1 MPMLEFEHYLKTNSR
16 YQSYLYSYPHKTAY
30 RHFEKPLELADLWK
44 DEKKDSLYL
53 YSHIPF
59 CRMKCSFC
67 NLFTVSNP
75 QDEWIDLY
83 LQQLQTEA
91 SVMRDILGEFNFS
104 GYAIGGGT
112 PSLLNPQQLAQ
123 LLSIYA
129 DTLNIDLAKT
139 PGSFE
144 ISPETITDEK
154 LQLLSD
160 QGVERISIGIQSFI
174 ENEAKSVGRHL
185 TDNLIHNALE
195 KIVSYQF
202 PVFNIDLIYGI
213 PGQTAETWL
222 TSLKTAMQYQPA
234 EIFLYPLYIRPLTS
248 LHKKNGIQIAETDF
262 RDELYAL
269 GRDFLL
275 SQGYIQDSMRLFR
288 HQRITHTLDSDYSC
302 QEDGMLG
309 LGTNARSYTQNIHY
323 STEYAVSRPNVNA
336 IVENYLY
343 KPVSAFQQANYGI
356 QLTEDDR
363 KRRYL
368 IKSLL
373 KAQGVYLDDYTKNF
387 QENLLDNFPELNSLM
402 DLQLATKD
410 NQKIQLTS
418 EGMAYS
424 DLLGHWFISDN
435 VKTRMHE
442 YIHK

>member
-1 MPMLEFEHYLKTNSR
+1 MLEFEHYLKSNSR

-30 RHFEKPLELADLWK
+30 RHFDQPVDLSELWNN
-44 DEKKDSLYL
+44 EKKDSLYL

-75 QDEWIDLY
+75 EADAVELY
-83 LQQLQTEA
+83 LKQLKIEA
-91 SVMRDILGEFNFS
+91 LTMRDVLGDFS
-104 GYAIGGGT
+104 FAGYAVGGGT
-112 PSLLNPQQLAQ
+112 PSLLEPKQLAH
-123 LLSIYA
+123 LFSIYSE
-129 DTLNIDLAKT
+129 TLHVDLAKT

-160 QGVERISIGIQSFI
+160 HGVERISIGIQSFI
-174 ENEAKSVGRHL
+174 ESEAKSVGRYQSDH
-185 TDNLIHNALE
+185 LIHSTLE

-213 PGQTAETWL
+213 PGQTTETWL

-248 LHKKNGIQIAETDF
+248 LHKKNGIQTAETDF
-262 RDELYAL
+262 RDELYQI
-269 GRDFLL
+269 GCDFLV

-288 HQRITHTLDSDYSC
+288 HESITRTLSSDYSC
-302 QEDGMLG
+302 QEDGMIG
-309 LGTNARSYTQNIHY
+309 LGTNARSYTRDLHY

-336 IVENYLY
+336 IVQDYLQ
-343 KPVSAFQQANYGI
+343 KPADAFKKANYGI
-356 QLTEDDR
+356 KLSDDDR

-373 KAQGVYLDDYTKNF
+373 KAEGLHLQDYANLF
-387 QENLLDNFPELNSLM
+387 QENVLEKFPELSLLASM
-402 DLQLATKD
+402 QLTTQD

-418 EGMAYS
+418 EGLAYS
-424 DLLGHWFISDN
+424 DLLGHWFISDP
-435 VKTRMHE
+435 VKTKMQE
-442 YIHK
+442 YVHK

>member
-1 MPMLEFEHYLKTNSR
+1 MLEFEQYLKSNSR

-30 RHFEKPLELADLWK
+30 RHFEQPVDLKQLWK
-44 DEKKDSLYL
+44 DEKKDALYL

-75 QDEWIDLY
+75 EAETVDLY
-83 LQQLQTEA
+83 LKQLKTEA
-91 SVMRDILGEFNFS
+91 LTMRDILGDFAFA
-104 GYAIGGGT
+104 GYAVGGGT
-112 PSLLNPQQLAQ
+112 PSLLEPKQLED
-123 LLSIYA
+123 LFSIYH
-129 DTLNIDLAKT
+129 DTLNVDLANS

-160 QGVERISIGIQSFI
+160 LGVERVSIGIQSFI
-174 ENEAKSVGRHL
+174 ESEAKSVGRYQ
-185 TDNLIHNALE
+185 TDNFIQPILE
-195 KIVSYQF
+195 KILSYQF

-222 TSLKTAMQYQPA
+222 ISLQTAMQYQPA

-248 LHKKNGIQIAETDF
+248 LHKKNGIQIAETDI
-262 RDELYAL
+262 RDELYQI
-269 GRDFLL
+269 GCEFLV

-288 HQRITHTLDSDYSC
+288 HKSISQKSNSDYSC
-302 QEDGMLG
+302 QEDGMIG
-309 LGTNARSYTQNIHY
+309 LGTNARSYTRNLHY

-336 IVENYLY
+336 IVQDYLQ
-343 KPVSAFQQANYGI
+343 KPAGAFQQANYGI
-356 QLTEDDR
+356 KLTEDDR

-373 KAQGVYLDDYTKNF
+373 KAEGLYLQDYANQF
-387 QENLLDNFPELNSLM
+387 QEDVLQSFPELNSLA
-402 DLQLATKD
+402 DLQLATQDSQTIK
-410 NQKIQLTS
+410 LTS
-418 EGMAYS
+418 EGLAFS
-424 DLLGHWFISDN
+424 DLLGHWFISDP
-435 VKTRMHE
+435 VKNKMNE
-442 YIHK
+442 YVHK

>member
-1 MPMLEFEHYLKTNSR
+1 MLEFEQYLKSNSR

-30 RHFEKPLELADLWK
+30 RHFEQPVDLKQLWK
-44 DEKKDSLYL
+44 DEKKDALYL

-75 QDEWIDLY
+75 EAEAVELY
-83 LQQLQTEA
+83 LKQLKTEA
-91 SVMRDILGEFNFS
+91 LTMRDILGYFAFA
-104 GYAIGGGT
+104 GYAVGGGT
-112 PSLLNPQQLAQ
+112 PSLLEPKQLEY
-123 LLSIYA
+123 LFSIYS
-129 DTLNIDLAKT
+129 DTLNVDLANS

-160 QGVERISIGIQSFI
+160 LGIERISIGIQSFI
-174 ENEAKSVGRHL
+174 ENEAKSVGRYQ
-185 TDNLIHNALE
+185 TDNFIQPVLE

-213 PGQTAETWL
+213 PGQTVETWL
-222 TSLKTAMQYQPA
+222 ISLQAAMQYQPA

-248 LHKKNGIQIAETDF
+248 LHKKNGIQIAETDI
-262 RDELYAL
+262 RDELYQI
-269 GRDFLL
+269 GCEFLV

-288 HQRITHTLDSDYSC
+288 HKSISQKSNSDYSC
-302 QEDGMLG
+302 QEDGMIG
-309 LGTNARSYTQNIHY
+309 LGTNARSYTRDLHY

-336 IVENYLY
+336 IVQDYLH
-343 KPVSAFQQANYGI
+343 KPASAFQQATYGI
-356 QLTEDDR
+356 ELTEDDR

-373 KAQGVYLDDYTKNF
+373 KAEGLYLQDYANQF
-387 QENLLDNFPELNSLM
+387 QEDVLQSFPELNSLA
-402 DLQLATKD
+402 DLQLATQDSQTIK
-410 NQKIQLTS
+410 LTS
-418 EGMAYS
+418 EGLAYS
-424 DLLGHWFISDN
+424 DLLGHWFISDP
-435 VKTRMHE
+435 VKNKMNE
-442 YIHK
+442 YVHK

>member
-1 MPMLEFEHYLKTNSR
+1 MLEFEQYLKSNSR

-30 RHFEKPLELADLWK
+30 RHFEQPVDLKELWK
-44 DEKKDSLYL
+44 NEKKDSLYL

-75 QDEWIDLY
+75 ESEAIEQY
-83 LQQLQTEA
+83 LQQLKTEA
-91 SVMRDILGEFNFS
+91 LTMRDILGDFAFA
-104 GYAIGGGT
+104 GYAVGGGT
-112 PSLLNPQQLAQ
+112 PSLLEPKQLDK
-123 LLSIYA
+123 LFSIYR
-129 DTLNIDLAKT
+129 DILNVDLANT

-160 QGVERISIGIQSFI
+160 LGVERVSIGIQSFI
-174 ENEAKSVGRHL
+174 ESEAKSVGRYQ
-185 TDNLIHNALE
+185 TDNFIQPILE
-195 KIVSYQF
+195 KIAGYEF

-213 PGQTAETWL
+213 PGQTVETWL
-222 TSLKTAMQYQPA
+222 ISLQEAVQYQPA

-248 LHKKNGIQIAETDF
+248 LHKKNGIQVAETDI
-262 RDELYAL
+262 RDELYKI
-269 GRDFLL
+269 GCEFLR

-288 HQRITHTLDSDYSC
+288 HKSVTQTLGSDYSC
-302 QEDGMLG
+302 QEDGMIG
-309 LGTNARSYTQNIHY
+309 LGTNARSYTRDLHY

-336 IVENYLY
+336 IVKDYLQ
-343 KPVSAFQQANYGI
+343 KPAHAFQQATYGI

-373 KAQGVYLDDYTKNF
+373 KAEGLHLQDYTRQF
-387 QENLLDNFPELNSLM
+387 QEDILQSFPELNSLE
-402 DLQLATKD
+402 DLQLATQDSQTIK
-410 NQKIQLTS
+410 LTS
-418 EGMAYS
+418 EGLAYS
-424 DLLGHWFISDN
+424 DLLGHWFISDP
-435 VKTRMHE
+435 VKDKMNE
-442 YIHK
+442 YVHK

>member
-1 MPMLEFEHYLKTNSR
+1 MLEFEHYLKTNSR

-30 RHFEKPLELADLWK
+30 RHFEKPVDLSELWK
-44 DEKKDSLYL
+44 NEKKDSLYL

-67 NLFTVSNP
+67 NLFTISNP
-75 QDEWIDLY
+75 DDNWIDLY
-83 LQQLQTEA
+83 LKQLQTEA
-91 SVMRDILGEFNFS
+91 SVMRDVLGEFNFS
-104 GYAIGGGT
+104 GYAVGGGT

-123 LLSIYA
+123 LLSIYS
-129 DTLNIDLAKT
+129 DTLNVDLAKT

-154 LQLLSD
+154 LQLLS
-160 QGVERISIGIQSFI
+160 GHGIERISIGVQSFI
-174 ENEAKSVGRHL
+174 ESEAKSVGRHL
-185 TDNLIHNALE
+185 TDNLVQNALE
-195 KIVSYQF
+195 KIVSYRF
-202 PVFNIDLIYGI
+202 PVFNLDLIYGI
-213 PGQTAETWL
+213 PGQTTETWL
-222 TSLKTAMQYQPA
+222 TSLKTAVQYQPA

-248 LHKKNGIQIAETDF
+248 LHKKNGVQLTETDF

-288 HQRITHTLDSDYSC
+288 HKRITDTLDSDYSC

-309 LGTNARSYTQNIHY
+309 LGTNARSYTRNLHY

-336 IVENYLY
+336 IVENYLQ
-343 KPVSAFQQANYGI
+343 KPADTFQQANYGI

-373 KAQGVYLDDYTKNF
+373 KAQGLYLDDYTKNF
-387 QENLLDNFPELNSLM
+387 QENILDNFPELNLLA
-402 DLQLATKD
+402 DLQLATQD
-410 NQKIQLTS
+410 NQKIQLTA

-435 VKTRMHE
+435 VKTRMQE

>member
-1 MPMLEFEHYLKTNSR
+1 MLEFEQYLKSNSR
-16 YQSYLYSYPHKTAY
+16 YKSYLYSYPHKTAY
-30 RHFEKPLELADLWK
+30 RHFEQPVDLKELWK
-44 DEKKDSLYL
+44 NEKKESLYL

-75 QDEWIDLY
+75 ESDAIEQY
-83 LQQLQTEA
+83 LQQLKTEA
-91 SVMRDILGEFNFS
+91 LTMRDILGDFAFA
-104 GYAIGGGT
+104 GYAVGGGT
-112 PSLLNPQQLAQ
+112 PSLLEPKQLDN
-123 LLSIYA
+123 LFSIYR
-129 DTLNIDLAKT
+129 DILNVDLANT

-160 QGVERISIGIQSFI
+160 LGVERVSIGIQSFI
-174 ENEAKSVGRHL
+174 ESEAKSVGRYQ
-185 TDNLIHNALE
+185 TDNFIQPVLE

-213 PGQTAETWL
+213 PGQTVETWL
-222 TSLKTAMQYQPA
+222 ISLQEAVQYQPA

-248 LHKKNGIQIAETDF
+248 LHKKNGIQLAETDI
-262 RDELYAL
+262 RDELYKI
-269 GRDFLL
+269 GCEFLT

-288 HQRITHTLDSDYSC
+288 HKSVTQTLGSDYSC
-302 QEDGMLG
+302 QEDGMIG
-309 LGTNARSYTQNIHY
+309 LGTNARSYTRDLHY

-336 IVENYLY
+336 IVKDYLQ
-343 KPVSAFQQANYGI
+343 KPAHAFQQATYGI

-373 KAQGVYLDDYTKNF
+373 KAEGLHFQDYTRQF
-387 QENLLDNFPELNSLM
+387 QEDILQSFPELNSLA
-402 DLQLATKD
+402 DLQLATQDSQTIK
-410 NQKIQLTS
+410 LTS
-418 EGMAYS
+418 EGLAYS
-424 DLLGHWFISDN
+424 DLLGHWFISN
-435 VKTRMHE
+435 PVKTKMQE
-442 YIHK
+442 YVHK

>member
-1 MPMLEFEHYLKTNSR
+1 MLEFEHYLKTNSR

-30 RHFEKPLELADLWK
+30 RHFEQPVDLSELWK
-44 DEKKDSLYL
+44 NEKKDSLYL

-67 NLFTVSNP
+67 NLFTISNP
-75 QDEWIDLY
+75 EADAVALY
-83 LQQLQTEA
+83 LNQLKTEA
-91 SVMRDILGEFNFS
+91 SVMRNILGDFS
-104 GYAIGGGT
+104 FAGYAVGGGT
-112 PSLLNPQQLAQ
+112 PSLLEPQQLEN
-123 LLSIYA
+123 LFSIYS
-129 DTLNIDLAKT
+129 DILNVDLANI

-160 QGVERISIGIQSFI
+160 YGVERVSIGIQSFI
-174 ENEAKSVGRHL
+174 ESEAKSVGRYQS
-185 TDNLIHNALE
+185 DNLIHPTLE

-202 PVFNIDLIYGI
+202 PIFNIDLIYGI
-213 PGQTAETWL
+213 PGQTTETWL

-262 RDELYAL
+262 RDELYQI
-269 GRDFLL
+269 GCDFLV
-275 SQGYIQDSMRLFR
+275 SQGYVQDSMRLFR
-288 HQRITHTLDSDYSC
+288 HKSITHSLSSDYSC
-302 QEDGMLG
+302 QEDGMIG
-309 LGTNARSYTQNIHY
+309 LGTNARSYTRDLHY

-336 IVENYLY
+336 IVQDYLQ
-343 KPVSAFQQANYGI
+343 KPASAFQQANYGI
-356 QLTEDDR
+356 KLSDDDR

-373 KAQGVYLDDYTKNF
+373 KAEGLHLQDYTHLF
-387 QENLLDNFPELNSLM
+387 QENIFQVFPELNCLADM
-402 DLQLATKD
+402 QLATQD
-410 NQKIQLTS
+410 NQKIQLTP
-418 EGMAYS
+418 EGLAYS
-424 DLLGHWFISDN
+424 DLLGHWFISDS
-435 VKTRMHE
+435 VKTKMQE